1 MELVDVEEEGPARLR
16 GLGCARQG
24 HLVKLGD
31 EKGAEER
38 GVLLADRPGGELSE
52 ADAALVRERA
62 EGAGPRPPGG
72 PRAPQERGAKKHVER
87 GEDRRLRAPADEPR
101 ELDLPEGG
109 DGRIGDRREELLPEG
124 GISEEAAQ
132 VEEGAASRALEEDLD
147 RVPEDRR
154 HLVAP
159 GGREAPEDGHQVRR
173 EELPLGVGTASQYIP
188 ADYGCVIRRIEEHA
202 VANAFRRDS
211 GGDFVDQVTVGI
223 EHADAVAG
231 LDVLKDHLQE

>member
-31 EKGAEER
+31 GKGAEER

-52 ADAALVRERA
+52 EDAALVRERA
-62 EGAGPRPPGG
+62 EVEARLLRGHHAPHEPGA
-72 PRAPQERGAKKHVER
+72 QKHVEPR
-87 GEDRRLRAPADEPR
+87 EDRRLRAPADEPR

-109 DGRIGDRREELLPEG
+109 DVRIGDRREELLPEG

-132 VEEGAASRALEEDLD
+132 VEEGAASRALEEYLD
-147 RVPEDRR
+147 RVPYDLR

-173 EELPLGVGTASQYIP
+173 EELPLGVGIGSQYIP